1 MIISA
6 HLSSGNSWKASWVYS
21 IDKVGPLL
29 CFVYL
34 ENSPESMHLRTAD
47 KDELDGEVLRLS
59 SEGKSM
65 REIASMTGKSK
76 SSVHRII
83 QDAARKGTVPSGQ
96 MGHAGQMGQEES
108 FPPSLVSQPSLASRC
123 PDGTGTKGK
132 EQTEGEKSALPTTDE
147 QDVEV
152 KIDLDELRNDSLR
165 KKFFSDEEAPF

>member
-65 REIASMTGKSK
+65 REIACMTGKSK
-76 SSVHRII
+76 STVHRII
-83 QDAARKGTVPSGQ
+83 QDAARKGCVPSRQ
-96 MGHAGQMGQEES
+96 MGHAGQMGQKES
-108 FPPSLVSQPSLASRC
+108 EMI
-123 PDGTGTKGK
+123 D
-132 EQTEGEKSALPTTDE
+132 EGYNIKL
-147 QDVEV
+147 
-152 KIDLDELRNDSLR
+152 L
-165 KKFFSDEEAPF
+165 